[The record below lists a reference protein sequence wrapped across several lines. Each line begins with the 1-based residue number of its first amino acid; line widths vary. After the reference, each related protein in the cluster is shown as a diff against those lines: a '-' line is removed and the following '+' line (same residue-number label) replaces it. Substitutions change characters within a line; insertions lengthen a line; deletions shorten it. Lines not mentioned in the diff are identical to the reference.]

1 MGLVMEEMYIEW
13 GRQARE
19 ALEKPV
25 PVSFNRVFRS
35 VIVAG
40 MGGSG
45 IVGDVLST
53 LSSKYSSPP
62 IVTVKNH
69 LLPGFASKEDL
80 LLVVSYSGNTVET
93 LRVFDSALERNIPMV
108 AVSSG
113 GLLKTRAYEHGV
125 PHIQLPEGLAPR
137 ASLPSML
144 YGVVKLLYENNLL
157 NIPFEIVE
165 ESVSFL
171 EEETG
176 KAIAKAGVIAE
187 WVDRSKGL
195 LVISTHSPLESL
207 GLRGKNEFNENA
219 KIPVKVDV
227 APEWMHNDIVGYEAP
242 FLKDFAILEVVD
254 PGDKV
259 GVMLVDFMRTVYARV
274 TGSFHRLVLEGN
286 SLLDKILYGSM
297 VFGLSS
303 CKLARIR
310 GIDPLKTASIQ
321 EYKKAAGAIFGA

>member
-1 MGLVMEEMYIEW
+1 MEEMYVEW
-13 GRQARE
+13 SRQARS

-25 PVSFNRVFRS
+25 PVRFNRGIRS

-53 LSSKYSSPP
+53 LSSNYSSLPV
-62 IVTVKNH
+62 ITVKNH
-69 LLPGFASKEDL
+69 ILPGFASREDL

-113 GLLKTRAYEHGV
+113 GLLKTRAYEHGI

-144 YGVVKLLYENNLL
+144 YGVLKLLYENNLL
-157 NIPFEIVE
+157 NIPFKIVE
-165 ESVSFL
+165 ESVDFL
-171 EEETG
+171 EEKTG
-176 KAIAKAGVIAE
+176 EAMAEAGLIAE
-187 WVDRSKGL
+187 WVHRSKGL

-227 APEWMHNDIVGYEAP
+227 APEWMHNDIVGYEEP
-242 FLKDFAILEVVD
+242 FFKDFTVLEVVD
-254 PGDKV
+254 PGDRV
-259 GVMLVDFMRTVYARV
+259 GVMLVDFMRTIYGRV
-274 TGSFHRLVLEGN
+274 TKSFHRLVLEGG

-303 CKLARIR
+303 CKLARMR

-321 EYKKAAGAIFGA
+321 EYKKAAGAIFSA